1 MKILRISLLLNL
13 FRNSKNQSKFL
24 TYINIGLFLSI
35 FAISA
40 AVISF
45 VIETKIDK
53 IEFDLAELHQEQR
66 SEQMMLAEIVKVQS
80 QFSLAISNAEAL
92 NDLYEYIAST
102 KLGQYT
108 ISVNDIYL
116 PALLSEMDDSEWYQE
131 MLDEGMWSAV
141 IELFAESFGEESKEF
156 KSFTKSLEILENYD
170 ELFNKDTSLYYQKIF
185 NYDYKE
191 VTDEI
196 FNYESSINL
205 FKTPIYKDYVK
216 MNDIIPHLLNI
227 VSIMQKYYDAQALA
241 SAKLTSQ
248 LNNEIIDL
256 SRLESQVIIFAFI
269 FQFIVFLIIQYFE
282 VTSIRN
288 EKRLNA
294 KR

>member
-53 IEFDLAELHQEQR
+53 IEFDLAQLHQEQR
-66 SEQMMLAEIVKVQS
+66 SERMMLSEIVKIQS
-80 QFSLAISNAEAL
+80 QFSLAISNEEAL

-108 ISVNDIYL
+108 VSVNDTYL
-116 PALLSEMDDSEWYQE
+116 PTLLTELDDSEWFQE
-131 MLDEGMWSAV
+131 MEDEGLWSAV

-156 KSFTKSLEILENYD
+156 KSFTKSLEILKNYD
-170 ELFNKDTSLYYQKIF
+170 ELFSRDTSLYYQKIF
-185 NYDYKE
+185 NYNLEE
-191 VTDEI
+191 VTGEI
-196 FNYESSINL
+196 FNYESSINF
-205 FKTPIYKDYVK
+205 FKTPIYKDYLN
-216 MNDIIPHLLNI
+216 MNDAFTHLLNI
-227 VSIMQKYYDAQALA
+227 VSIMRQYYDSQAYA
-241 SAKLTSQ
+241 SAKLTFQ
-248 LNNEIIDL
+248 LNNEIIDF
-256 SRLESQVIIFAFI
+256 SRLESRVIIFAFI

-288 EKRLNA
+288 EKGLNA